1 MGLIKVEP
9 ILLVHPKMQLH
20 FNLYI
25 MLLGHATPYI
35 INKTKMGSKT
45 YGINFVVAINHAT
58 AWATNDHLS

>member
-1 MGLIKVEP
+1 
-9 ILLVHPKMQLH
+9 
-20 FNLYI
+20 LYI